1 MDWRRYEQQILEV
14 FRQKYPESEIF
25 FDQHV
30 EGRHSKILRQVD
42 ILVKFQIAGVEGVG
56 AFDCKCYSQS
66 VDVQTIDYMVG
77 YLEDLGARLGGVVT
91 TKGFSEGAKNR
102 ARAALIDLRTIG
114 FVSVEQL
121 VEQFKPSLDFS
132 DPRKSMYLPLLT

>member
-66 VDVQTIDYMVG
+66 
-77 YLEDLGARLGGVVT
+77 
-91 TKGFSEGAKNR
+91 
-102 ARAALIDLRTIG
+102 ALPSTPRPDAMPTIG
-114 FVSVEQL
+114 
-121 VEQFKPSLDFS
+121 PARTT
-132 DPRKSMYLPLLT
+132 PTPT